1 MTITMTSAVQ
11 RGSTLIELLFFIVVV
26 SVGVVA
32 ILSVMST
39 TVRFSA
45 EPMARKQ
52 AMVLAE
58 SILEEIVQKDY
69 ADRTETPP
77 VPLLLGDMDHVG
89 DFHNVDPVSVDTIFT
104 DAPSDY
110 VMSIVVEMDIWSVD
124 GALPTDNDGLP
135 VVNVLSDLPDPL
147 PLPLLLPVPVKKIT
161 VTVTSRG
168 HTISLSGYRADY

>member
-1 MTITMTSAVQ
+1 MTSAVQ

-26 SVGVVA
+26 SVGVVG
-32 ILSVMST
+32 ILSVMNT

-69 ADRTETPP
+69 VDRDAASD
-77 VPLLLGDMDHVG
+77 VPALRHVG
-89 DFHNVDPVSVDTIFT
+89 DYSGEDESIFITDWPDSLTDYKVDIEVVVD
-104 DAPSDY
+104 S
-110 VMSIVVEMDIWSVD
+110 WSVD
-124 GALPTDNDGLP
+124 VDQSWKNSVTGLP
-135 VVNVLSDLPDPL
+135 DPSLVPL
-147 PLPLLLPVPVKKIT
+147 PLPLPVPVKKIT
-161 VTVTSRG
+161 VSVTGRG